1 MSSEVLPAS
10 VADLL
15 ALGAAATPD
24 RPLLTLPGAD
34 PAEGAGEGAGEGAD
48 EGRRDV
54 TWAEL
59 DAEVDR
65 VATGLAAAG
74 LVAGYRVMLV
84 MGNRLEHVV
93 TYLALLRAQVVA
105 VPVDP
110 RAPADEL
117 ARRLRA
123 TGARMVVADGPAA
136 GAVRE
141 AVDALAAEP
150 AEPAEDGAAT
160 EVAPRVVLVGATL
173 RPGERSYDQLRAT
186 GVRPALPVRDPEA
199 LSVLLHT
206 GDAGGEA
213 VAAMLTH
220 RAQLANLRQVGALD
234 PPLIRAD
241 DVVLGVLPL
250 FHVYGLNAVLGGVLH
265 SGARLV
271 LADAGDPRQLLE
283 LVRREQVTVLPV
295 APAVFRHWLAQPD
308 LAELLAGV
316 RVVVSGSSTVPPPV
330 VAAFTERTGLAVQQG
345 YGLTEAAP
353 VVTSTLAQADGAERA
368 DASAWSVGTPVP
380 GVELRIVDD
389 AGDPA
394 VPGDPGHIEIR
405 GDNLFSGYWP
415 DGHDAPQADGWW
427 PTGDVGLLDGAGGL
441 QLVDRASE
449 TLTVSGFT
457 VYPVEIELVLREVA
471 GVAES
476 AVIGVETD
484 GRTAVVAYVRP
495 SDDAVLDDPAARDAL
510 VEAATALAGEALAP
524 FKRPGRIE
532 VVAALPRTSTG
543 KVRKGRLRILERRR
557 ALELLE

>member
-1 MSSEVLPAS
+1 MSSEAQPAS

-15 ALGAAATPD
+15 ALGAARTPD
-24 RPLLTLPGAD
+24 RPLLTFPGAAGGAAD
-34 PAEGAGEGAGEGAD
+34 DGAG
-48 EGRRDV
+48 RREL

-65 VATGLAAAG
+65 VATGLGDAG
-74 LVAGYRVMLV
+74 LVAGYRVMVV
-84 MGNRLEHVV
+84 MTNRVELVV

-110 RAPADEL
+110 RLPADEL
-117 ARRLRA
+117 ARRLRS
-123 TGARMVVADGPAA
+123 TGARLVVADGPSAD
-136 GAVRE
+136 AVRE
-141 AVDALAAEP
+141 AVAALADP
-150 AEPAEDGAAT
+150 ADT
-160 EVAPRVVLVGATL
+160 APRVVVVG
-173 RPGERSYDQLRAT
+173 EESYEQLRAT
-186 GVRPALPVRDPEA
+186 GVRRALPVRDPEA

-220 RAQLANLRQVGALD
+220 RAQLANLRQVGAVD
-234 PPLIRAD
+234 PPLMRAD

-265 SGARLV
+265 AGARLV
-271 LADAGDPRQLLE
+271 LATAGEPREMLE
-283 LVRREQVTVLPV
+283 LVRREAVTVVPV

-308 LAELLAGV
+308 LAELMAGV
-316 RVVVSGSSTVPPPV
+316 HAVVSGSSTVPPPV
-330 VAAFTERTGLAVQQG
+330 VAEFTDRTGLPVHQG

-353 VVTSTLAQADGAERA
+353 VVTSTLVRPPDDAAASARQDDGLGGGL
-368 DASAWSVGTPVP
+368 DDGGSAWSVGTPVP

-389 AGDPA
+389 AGGPA
-394 VPGDPGHIEIR
+394 APGDPGHIEIR

-415 DGHDAPQADGWW
+415 DGHDGPGDDGWW
-427 PTGDVGLLDGAGGL
+427 STGDVGLLDGAGGL

-457 VYPVEIELVLREVA
+457 VYPVEIEQVLREVP

-476 AVIGVETD
+476 AVIGVDGDD
-484 GRTAVVAYVRP
+484 GRTAVVAYLRP
-495 SDDAVLDDPAARDAL
+495 DDAALLDDAGARDDL
-510 VEAATALAGEALAP
+510 VQRAEVHAAAALAP
-524 FKRPGRIE
+524 FKRPTRLE
-532 VVAALPRTSTG
+532 VVATLPRTSTG
-543 KVRKGRLRILERRR
+543 KVRKGRLRVLERRR